1 MTKRVAITISQKS
14 HATFDKLAALTGKP
28 KATWIAEHIDEV
40 EPQFAL
46 MAKHLEAAMKQP
58 EKAKQIANAMLNES
72 IDKASKDIEKV
83 RNG

>member
-1 MTKRVAITISQKS
+1 
-14 HATFDKLAALTGKP
+14 
-28 KATWIAEHIDEV
+28 
-40 EPQFAL
+40 
-46 MAKHLEAAMKQP
+46 MKQP